1 MWWELQVDEQQLI
14 RLMDKLDRIAESLG
28 EVRGQLQSSQRNFE
42 ELNNKSSSITNR
54 IGITE
59 QSISVLISD
68 MKITNKRLDGI
79 DTTIT
84 DLKASIKNVET
95 DLKSSIK
102 TVEGSVTKLENI
114 HLQEQGEREGNA
126 RSLTTL
132 EKILA
137 FIATAATIYSV
148 YRGH

>member
-1 MWWELQVDEQQLI
+1 
-14 RLMDKLDRIAESLG
+14 MDKLDRIAESLG

-42 ELNNKSSSITNR
+42 ELNNKASSITNR

-68 MKITNKRLDGI
+68 MKVTNKRLDGI

-84 DLKASIKNVET
+84 DLKSSIKSVET

-102 TVEGSVTKLENI
+102 TVEGSVTKLENL
-114 HLQEQGEREGNA
+114 HLQEQGEKDGNA

-137 FIATAATIYSV
+137 FIAAAATIYSV

>member
-1 MWWELQVDEQQLI
+1 MIVDEQQLI

-42 ELNNKSSSITNR
+42 ELNNKASSITNR

-68 MKITNKRLDGI
+68 MKVTNKRLDGI

-84 DLKASIKNVET
+84 DLKSSIKSVET

-102 TVEGSVTKLENI
+102 TVEGSVTKLENL
-114 HLQEQGEREGNA
+114 HLQEQGEKDGNA
-126 RSLTTL
+126 RSLTAL

-137 FIATAATIYSV
+137 FIAAAATIYSV

>member
-1 MWWELQVDEQQLI
+1 MQVDEQQLI

>member
-1 MWWELQVDEQQLI
+1 
-14 RLMDKLDRIAESLG
+14 MDKLDRIAESLG
-28 EVRGQLQSSQRNFE
+28 EARGQLQSSQRNFE

>member
-1 MWWELQVDEQQLI
+1 MQVDEQQLI

-42 ELNNKSSSITNR
+42 ELNNKTSSITNR

-102 TVEGSVTKLENI
+102 TVEGSVTKLENL
-114 HLQEQGEREGNA
+114 HLQEQGEKDGNA

-132 EKILA
+132 EKIIA
-137 FIATAATIYSV
+137 FIATAATLYSV
-148 YRGH
+148 YRGHQ

>member
-1 MWWELQVDEQQLI
+1 MIVDEQQLI

-42 ELNNKSSSITNR
+42 ELNNKASSITNR

-68 MKITNKRLDGI
+68 MKVTNKRLDGI

-84 DLKASIKNVET
+84 DLKASIKSVET

-102 TVEGSVTKLENI
+102 TVEGSVTKLENL